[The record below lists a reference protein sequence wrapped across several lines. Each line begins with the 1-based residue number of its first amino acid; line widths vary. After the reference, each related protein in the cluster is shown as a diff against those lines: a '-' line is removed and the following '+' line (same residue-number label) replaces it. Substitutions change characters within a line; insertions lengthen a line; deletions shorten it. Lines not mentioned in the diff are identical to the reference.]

1 MPNIFQ
7 TERKGNKKIINGINI
22 DCKLIYNGSLKY
34 LITFNTAVYFQY
46 SGFLCIVLK
55 KQVTLWQ
62 K

>member
-1 MPNIFQ
+1 MPYIFQ

-22 DCKLIYNGSLKY
+22 HSKLILYGSQKCI
-34 LITFNTAVYFQY
+34 ITYYSAVYFH
-46 SGFLCIVLK
+46 FFAILCIVLK